1 MSHAPTPIGPGV
13 PTTGTPV
20 LLIQQSPPPPGM
32 LQRFLSWLM
41 RSFFL
46 LSVVLNVLL
55 LVYVA
60 QELNTDSSVSEVFYS
75 GDPTAKDKVAVVR
88 IEGAIVEGFTSF
100 AHQQLRRAGR
110 DPFVKAVV
118 LAIDSPGGTV
128 TASDELYHTCI
139 QLREGKLPG
148 QQHAKPLVVSMGSV
162 AASGGYYVAVAADLL
177 FAQPTTLTGSIG
189 VYAQLFDVS
198 EGAAKLGI
206 GLPMIKK
213 GELKGSG
220 SPFHKMHPE
229 EEREFSEMLE
239 HAFRRFQSVV
249 EEGRNQR
256 GGTRR
261 LKAALRE
268 PLTLTTL
275 TTPPETYTRRLAD
288 GGIWVADQ
296 ALQYG
301 LIDHIGYLPD
311 AVTTA
316 AQLAGADAARLR
328 VVRYQ
333 RPVTLFDGLLGIQVA
348 SQSERMGSIG
358 TIRLR
363 DLPGATARLWYLAP
377 GFELEGIAWR

>member
-1 MSHAPTPIGPGV
+1 MSQASTPIGPGM
-13 PTTGTPV
+13 PATGTPV
-20 LLIQQSPPPPGM
+20 LLVHQTPPPPGM
-32 LQRFLSWLM
+32 FQRFFSWVM
-41 RSFFL
+41 RTFFL

-55 LVYVA
+55 LSYVA
-60 QELNTDSSVSEVFYS
+60 QEMSTDGSVSEVFFT
-75 GDPTAKDKVAVVR
+75 GEPTAKDKVAIVR
-88 IEGAIVEGFTSF
+88 IDGALVEGFTSF
-100 AHQQLRRAGR
+100 AHQQLRRAAR
-110 DPFVKAVV
+110 DHSVKAVV

-128 TASDELYHTCI
+128 TASDELYHTCV

-198 EGAAKLGI
+198 DGAAKLGI

-220 SPFHKMHPE
+220 SPFHKMRPE
-229 EEREFSEMLE
+229 EEREFSELLE
-239 HAFRRFQSVV
+239 HAFRRFQAVV

-261 LKAALRE
+261 LKAGLRE
-268 PLTLTTL
+268 ALTLTTL
-275 TTPPETYTRRLAD
+275 TAPPETYTRRLAD

-296 ALQYG
+296 ALEYG
-301 LIDHIGYLPD
+301 LIDQIGYLTD
-311 AVTTA
+311 AVA
-316 AQLAGADAARLR
+316 AAARLAGGDVAQMR

-333 RPVTLFDGLLGIQVA
+333 RPVTLVDSLLGIRA
-348 SQSERMGSIG
+348 SAKADWTSSTG
-358 TIRLR
+358 TLRLR
-363 DLPGATARLWYLAP
+363 DLPGTTARLWYLAP
-377 GFELEGIAWR
+377 GFELEGITWP